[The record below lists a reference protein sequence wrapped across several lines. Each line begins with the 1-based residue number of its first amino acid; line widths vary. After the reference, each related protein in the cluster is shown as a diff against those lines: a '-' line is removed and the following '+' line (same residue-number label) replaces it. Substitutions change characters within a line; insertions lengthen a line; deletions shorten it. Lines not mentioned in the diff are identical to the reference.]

1 MTGSLPTPEVMV
13 TSLFV
18 CWSHSS
24 HKVQWDSYF
33 VSFTPQGTKTL
44 GYFLYSPPNPI
55 PMEET
60 ILDYSWEYIS
70 ALTGPGCYSSYGIPR
85 QGHKLSTQVT
95 DKSRF

>member
-1 MTGSLPTPEVMV
+1 
-13 TSLFV
+13 
-18 CWSHSS
+18 
-24 HKVQWDSYF
+24 
-33 VSFTPQGTKTL
+33 
-44 GYFLYSPPNPI
+44 
-55 PMEET
+55 MEET